1 MARKKDRTR
10 RDQAG
15 VGPDPETA
23 RRRRLVPLERLEGYK
38 LADGEPDIR
47 GWDVRTLSGRD
58 IGEIEDLLIDPD
70 HGEVVMVEVGLREG
84 GVHAEVPIRSV
95 QLDRSSKSVL
105 VDSGDIDGRYDQR
118 ARDRMAAVD
127 RDDSRDSRENRGGTD
142 RRVTYGGREVHASDQ
157 DRAGSARDIDAAES
171 VRTGEGDEEVVVE
184 RRPVI
189 EEVVVRRRVVD
200 PE

>member
-1 MARKKDRTR
+1 MAKKKDRTR

-23 RRRRLVPLERLEGYK
+23 RRRRLVPLDQLDGYK

-47 GWDVRTLSGRD
+47 GWDVRTLNGRE

-95 QLDRSSKSVL
+95 QLDRSSKAVL
-105 VDSGDIDGRYDQR
+105 VDSGDIDARYDQR
-118 ARDRMAAVD
+118 ARDRMAAID
-127 RDDSRDSRENRGGTD
+127 RDRDRENMIERGED
-142 RRVTYGGREVHASDQ
+142 RRVTYGGHGAHESDAQ
-157 DRAGSARDIDAAES
+157 RVAGRNDIAAGEAARTPD
-171 VRTGEGDEEVVVE
+171 GDEEVVIE